1 LAERFIPRR
10 ERQRT
15 ALGISVDEMAAELRI
30 TTEQLVVVEAQTS
43 LPRPEE
49 VGRAWDL
56 ALGRIVKAR
65 QDAVRDEAAAASEGS
80 VDTSD
85 ALRRWGAGPERAHS
99 APTEAAVPPAKAEPA
114 SQPRKATSRRKRPK

>member
-10 ERQRT
+10 ERQRM
-15 ALGISVDEMAAELRI
+15 ALGISADEMAAELRI

-43 LPRPEE
+43 LPRLED

-65 QDAVRDEAAAASEGS
+65 EDAAHDEAAAASEGPT
-80 VDTSD
+80 DTSD
-85 ALRRWGAGPERAHS
+85 ALRQWAEGTERAHS
-99 APTEAAVPPAKAEPA
+99 APTVATVPPAKAGRA
-114 SQPRKATSRRKRPK
+114 SQPRKATGSRRRRK